1 MQVMEKNRKL
11 LNLVTNKDSYYDP
24 STNWDYWS
32 TSLYKD
38 FERCEAAALAKLKD
52 QWHPLSNPIALL
64 VGNYLHSFYES
75 EKAHKDFI
83 EENEESIIAKAG
95 KNKGRP
101 KAEFRQADNM
111 IQVLHNDDF
120 FNAVYQGKKEVP
132 VIGQIGGLDWKGKLD
147 CLNVDKGYFVDLK
160 TVDDI
165 HKRHWDNENKRW
177 VSFIEDREYVLQMAV
192 YRELLR
198 QKYGKDFEAFIFA
211 VSKQDQPDKCAIRF
225 DDYRYAEALEDVP
238 IKVKHFEDVKTGVV
252 APTNCGTCEYCRMT
266 KELSGFVEVADLID

>member
-1 MQVMEKNRKL
+1 MDNKSKTLE
-11 LNLVTNKDSYYDP
+11 LVQSKDSYYDP
-24 STNWDYWS
+24 ATNWDYWS

-38 FERCEAAALAKLKD
+38 FERCEAAALAKLKG
-52 QWHPLSNPIALL
+52 QWEPKSSPVALL
-64 VGNYLHSFYES
+64 VGNYLHSYFES
-75 EKAHKDFI
+75 MESHENFI
-83 EENEESIIAKAG
+83 EKNQASILAKSG
-95 KNKGRP
+95 KNKGNP
-101 KAEFRQADNM
+101 KAEFRQADDM
-111 IQVLHNDDF
+111 ITTLNDDDF
-120 FNAVYQGKKEVP
+120 FNAVYQGDKEVP

-165 HKRHWDNENKRW
+165 HKRHWDDVNKRW

-198 QKYGKDFEAFIFA
+198 QEYGKDFEAFIFA

-225 DDYRYAEALEDVP
+225 EPFRYAEALEDVP
-238 IKVKHFEDVKTGVV
+238 GKVKHFEDVKNGVV

-266 KELSGFVEVADLID
+266 KELSGFIEVADLID